1 MGAPLGKIDASRPY
15 CYKYIMA
22 YFSAVFDYAV
32 DAKAQKYVLWL
43 VVENEA
49 LKTHPLY
56 AFDIKR
62 FSDNLNAGFD
72 LVTAEN
78 WGLVPSCE
86 GCDTAEPHLLDLGVK
101 AMMTR
106 KDTGETVHYWLAPRS
121 SIYKTGYIMANS
133 MGVIDRTYRG
143 VLKAPVVPVATG
155 AKGFAAGD
163 RHFQIIAPDMGW
175 IEEVRIVSSLPE
187 TARGEGGFG
196 STGR

>member
-1 MGAPLGKIDASRPY
+1 MGRLIY
-15 CYKYIMA
+15 QYNMA

-49 LKTHPLY
+49 LKRNPVY
-56 AFDIKR
+56 AFDFDIKR

-86 GCDTAEPHLLDLGVK
+86 GCNTAEPHLLDLGVK

-163 RHFQIIAPDMGW
+163 RHFQILAPDMGW